1 MGSNSRKVTEINKS
15 YVRQQERE
23 QQLQDAI
30 QSKRKKGLRRRLT
43 AMAVTGSI
51 IAVVLAVILITQW
64 QTLHAKETERT
75 NLEKQYTEMQ
85 AEEEQLRQDIENYHD
100 LDYIAEVARSDY
112 YFTKQNET
120 LYKMPDESAE

>member
-51 IAVVLAVILITQW
+51 IAVVLSVILITQW
-64 QTLHAKETERT
+64 QTLHAKETERE
-75 NLEKQYTEMQ
+75 NLETQYTEMQ

-120 LYKMPDESAE
+120 LYKMPEESAE